1 MGLFTTIKQEKDKT
15 EKKQIRQG
23 YGDALFELGKEN
35 EQVVALSADLAESNR
50 ANLFQEEF
58 PKRFFEV
65 GVAEQNMMGI
75 SAGLALSGK
84 IPFASSY
91 AVFSPGRNWDQL
103 RVSVCYAKANVKFV
117 SSHSGLSVGPDGA
130 THQSLEDIAITRVL
144 PNLTVISPA
153 DYYDAFKATKAA
165 AKWDGPVY
173 IRCSK
178 NDSEVVS
185 SWDTPFE
192 IGKANV
198 LKTGSDITIIGTGQL
213 VSEAVKAAK
222 ELEKNKISAEVINL
236 HTIKPLDTETILKSI
251 KKTNNL
257 ITIEDH
263 QKRGGMGSAVT
274 EFLAENYPV
283 KSILMGVDDTFGESG
298 TPEELYE
305 KYGLTYVNII
315 SNVKKLLKK

>member
-1 MGLFTTIKQEKDKT
+1 MGFYTKINKKEEEN
-15 EKKQIRQG
+15 EKKEIRQG
-23 YGDALFELGKEN
+23 YGDALLEIGKEN
-35 EQVVALSADLAESNR
+35 ENIVALAADLSESNR
-50 ANLFQEEF
+50 TNLFANAYPE
-58 PKRFFEV
+58 RFFQV

-103 RVSVCYAKANVKFV
+103 RVSVCYSKANVKFV

-130 THQSLEDIAITRVL
+130 THQALEDIAMTRVL

-165 AKWDGPVY
+165 ASWEGPVY

-178 NDSEVVS
+178 NASPVVT

-213 VSEAVKAAK
+213 VAAAMEAAK
-222 ELEKNKISAEVINL
+222 ALEKINISAEVINL
-236 HTIKPLDTETILKSI
+236 HTIKPLDTETILKSL

-263 QKRGGMGSAVT
+263 QKRGGMGSAVV
-274 EFLAENYPV
+274 ELLAENYPV
-283 KSILMGVDDTFGESG
+283 KSIIMGVDDVFGESG
-298 TPEELYE
+298 TPEELYS
-305 KYGLTYVNII
+305 KYGLTSKSLI
-315 SNVKKLLKK
+315 SNVQKLLKK